1 MYIDDTLLL
10 MRGGIVEI
18 TLRFVKTTKKFQ
30 HYEVKSENA
39 VGQVYLAI
47 EKLPLP
53 PAELTAEV
61 ELAETAGVAR

>member
-1 MYIDDTLLL
+1 MD
-10 MRGGIVEI
+10 I

-47 EKLPLP
+47 ERLPLP
-53 PAELTAEV
+53 PAELTAQV
-61 ELAETAGVAR
+61 ELAESAGVGR

>member
-1 MYIDDTLLL
+1 M
-10 MRGGIVEI
+10 EI
-18 TLRFVKTTKKFQ
+18 KLRFIKTTKIFQ
-30 HYEVKSENA
+30 YYVVKSENA

-61 ELAETAGVAR
+61 ELAETAGVVR

>member
-1 MYIDDTLLL
+1 
-10 MRGGIVEI
+10 MRGELVEI
-18 TLRFVKTTKKFQ
+18 ILRFGKTTKKFQ

-53 PAELTAEV
+53 PVELTAAV
-61 ELAETAGVAR
+61 ELTEKAGVAR

>member
-1 MYIDDTLLL
+1 M
-10 MRGGIVEI
+10 EI
-18 TLRFVKTTKKFQ
+18 ILRFLKTTNNFQ
-30 HYEVKSENA
+30 HYEVKGENA
-39 VGQVYLAI
+39 VGQVYPAI